1 MIRSRITILNLKEN
15 EFMSFGLCR
24 SPEYKGQGAVKYK
37 SAIRKEIEREGYRIW
52 GNVGDQW
59 SDLQGECSG
68 KRTFKLPNPMYFI
81 SWNHPSV
88 KVVFALLLSQLIKE
102 ACVLQ
107 YWVFKTN
114 TRILVSIF
122 TLYFPPPTTFY
133 HLHNLVNGYFR
144 LVLEKPVL
152 AQLMVMSSYLKCS
165 CLLSKQLKLIG
176 NNNIKDEKKWL

>member
-81 SWNHPSV
+81 S
-88 KVVFALLLSQLIKE
+88 
-102 ACVLQ
+102 
-107 YWVFKTN
+107 
-114 TRILVSIF
+114 
-122 TLYFPPPTTFY
+122 
-133 HLHNLVNGYFR
+133 
-144 LVLEKPVL
+144 
-152 AQLMVMSSYLKCS
+152 
-165 CLLSKQLKLIG
+165 
-176 NNNIKDEKKWL
+176 